1 MDFQVLLNNFV
12 SWLLTNGTKL
22 ALGIIILMVGLKLI
36 KKVTLS
42 LNSFL
47 HKKGF
52 DSTLHSF
59 LDGLISIALKTLLVL
74 FVLQFIG
81 IEIAGLAAL
90 VASAGFAVGLA
101 LQGSL
106 SNFSGGVILLLM
118 RPFKVGDYIETSG
131 HAGTVENIKIFY
143 THLVTPDNKEIM
155 IPNGT
160 IANNSMINYTNKD
173 TRRVDLTFGVGYDDD
188 VLHVKRTLLNII
200 EANEKILNHPDP
212 FINIC
217 EHGASSLNFV
227 VRVWAKTE
235 DYWNVYFY
243 LLEEAKIK
251 FDEEKI
257 NIPYPQIDVHM
268 K

>member
-1 MDFQVLLNNFV
+1 MNFETLLNDFV
-12 SWLLTNGTKL
+12 SWLLKNGSKL
-22 ALGIIILMVGLKLI
+22 VIGIIILLVGFKVI
-36 KKVTLS
+36 KKLTKA

-47 HKKGF
+47 QKKGV

-59 LDGLISIALKTLLVL
+59 LDGIINIALKTVLILV
-74 FVLQFIG
+74 VLQFMG

-131 HAGTVENIKIFY
+131 HAGTVENVKIFY

-160 IANNSMINYTNKD
+160 IANNSMVNYTNKD
-173 TRRVDLTFGVGYDDD
+173 TRRVDLTFGVGYDAD
-188 VLHVKRTLLNII
+188 VLHVKKTLMSII
-200 EANEKILNHPDP
+200 ESNDKIMKHPEP
-212 FINIC
+212 FINIS

-227 VRVWAKTE
+227 VRVWTNTE

-243 LLEEAKIK
+243 LLEEAKIR

-257 NIPYPQIDVHM
+257 NIPYPQLDVHM

>member
-1 MDFQVLLNNFV
+1 MNFENLLNDFL
-12 SWLLTNGTKL
+12 SWSLKNGTKL
-22 ALGIIILMVGLKLI
+22 ILGLLILVIGWKLI
-36 KKVTLS
+36 KKVITS
-42 LNSFL
+42 LNNFL
-47 HKKGF
+47 EKKGF

-59 LDGLISIALKTLLVL
+59 LDALLNVVLKTLLILTVL
-74 FVLQFIG
+74 NFMGIG
-81 IEIAGLAAL
+81 MAWFTAL
-90 VASAGFAVGLA
+90 IASAGFTIGLA

-131 HAGTVENIKIFY
+131 HSCTVENIKIFY

-173 TRRVDLTFGVGYDDD
+173 TRRVDLTFGVGYEDDI
-188 VLHVKRTLLNII
+188 LHVKQTLFKII
-200 EANEKILNHPDP
+200 ESNDKILNHPEP
-212 FINIC
+212 FVSIC
-217 EHGASSLNFV
+217 EHGPSSLNFV
-227 VRVWAKTE
+227 VRVWTKTE

-257 NIPYPQIDVHM
+257 NIPYPQMDIHM

>member
-1 MDFQVLLNNFV
+1 MNFEDLLNDFL
-12 SWLLTNGTKL
+12 SWSLKNGIKL
-22 ALGIIILMVGLKLI
+22 ILGIIILVVGWKLI
-36 KKVTLS
+36 KKVITTL
-42 LNSFL
+42 NNFL
-47 HKKGF
+47 EKKGF

-59 LDGLISIALKTLLVL
+59 LDALINIALKTLLIFV
-74 FVLQFIG
+74 VLQFMG
-81 IEIAGLAAL
+81 IEIAGLAAI
-90 VASAGFAVGLA
+90 VASAGFTIGLA

-131 HAGTVENIKIFY
+131 HSGTVENIKIFY

-173 TRRVDLTFGVGYDDD
+173 TRRVDLTFGVGYEDDI
-188 VLHVKRTLLNII
+188 LHVKQTLFKII
-200 EANEKILNHPDP
+200 EANDKILNHPEP
-212 FINIC
+212 FVSIC
-217 EHGASSLNFV
+217 EHGPSSLNFV
-227 VRVWAKTE
+227 VRVWTKTE

-257 NIPYPQIDVHM
+257 NIPYPQLDIHM